1 MRFVLYH
8 QDGIIPIPETS
19 TVSQI
24 DELAKF
30 ANNSHRFDSGGLENI
45 KEIIEKYMG
54 KAGFAQQL

>member
-1 MRFVLYH
+1 MRFVLSH
-8 QDGIIPIPETS
+8 QGGIAAIPATS
-19 TVSQI
+19 KVSQI

-30 ANNSHRFDSGGLENI
+30 ANNSPRFGSGELKNI